1 MFIEASH
8 WKTTEDG
15 KVICELC
22 PDYCKLKEGQV
33 GVCGVRLNQNGKLMS
48 ATYGS
53 LVSIALDPVEKKPL
67 FHFLPGHKTLTIATP
82 GCNLHCLGC
91 QNYEISQ
98 VKIEESNKSFFE
110 NTFVPPKDIVDKAL
124 ETASKSISYSY
135 SDPIIFYEYMLDIAR
150 LAKEKGLKNIM
161 VTAGYITEEPA
172 LELMDV
178 IDAFSIDLK
187 FFSEKAYAKYSKGK
201 LEPILSFIKLCL
213 KHEKWIELTTLLVPK
228 YLDEEQIRLIAKF
241 ISKELGPHIPWHISR
256 FFPYYKAMDLYP
268 TPEPMIERAYEIG
281 KEEGL
286 YYVYTGNI
294 KSDHENTVCPKCGN
308 IVVERDRYFIKSVEL
323 TKGKCSFCS
332 YQIEGVFE

>member
-8 WKTTEDG
+8 WKSTEDG

-22 PDYCKLKEGQV
+22 PDYCKLKEGQI
-33 GVCGVRLNQNGKLMS
+33 GVCGVRLNQNGKLIS

-53 LVSIALDPVEKKPL
+53 LVSMALDPVEKKPL

-98 VKIEESNKSFFE
+98 VRIDESNKSFFE
-110 NTFVPPKDIVDKAL
+110 NTFVPPEYIVSKAL
-124 ETASKSISYSY
+124 ETGSKSISYSY
-135 SDPIIFYEYMLDIAR
+135 SDPIIFYEYMLDTAK
-150 LAKEKGLKNIM
+150 LAKDRGLKNIM

-201 LEPILSFIKLCL
+201 LEPILNFIKLCL
-213 KHEKWIELTTLLVPK
+213 KHGKWIELTTLLVPK
-228 YLDEEQIRLIAKF
+228 YLDEEQLKLIAKF
-241 ISKELGPHIPWHISR
+241 IAKELGPHIPWHISR
-256 FFPYYKAMDLYP
+256 FFPYYKAMDLHP
-268 TPEPMIERAYEIG
+268 TPRHTIERAYEIG

-286 YYVYTGNI
+286 YYVYAGNI
-294 KSDHENTVCPKCGN
+294 KSEHENTVCPNCKN
-308 IVVERDRYFIKSVEL
+308 TVIERDRYIIKSLKL
-323 TKGKCSFCS
+323 TKGRCNTCG